1 MPSVTLENGD
11 DSSRGPKA
19 PGSPDAHEAPLTL
32 DEPAPRVLSFWDQ
45 SAFWANL
52 GVSLFAFSGAYTLL
66 APDLDGT
73 LRLSIAAGIVA
84 MIAGT
89 LLGGLMLGL
98 AAVPGARTGRPA
110 MVLLR
115 GLFGARLSY
124 VPTVL
129 NIAQLVGWGTFELIV
144 ISEAARE
151 LFGGGPRWLFVL
163 IAGVLTTVLAIWPLG
178 SVRLLRRF
186 VTVAVMIS
194 LVWFYIQFFREGLPD
209 LTDNPGPSGGA
220 PFGTDWSM
228 FWIATDAALAVSIS
242 WVPLAADYTRH
253 SRSEKAA
260 FGAASGAYALTQ
272 IIAYVLGLFALALAI
287 DGGGVY
293 QPFLTVTL
301 GAVFFFVFVLREA
314 DQSFANVYS
323 TALSIQNLL
332 PRVDR
337 RILSIGLGALITVL
351 ALMLDM
357 GNYAGFLSLIGS
369 VFVPMLGVLAADFF
383 LRARGV
389 WNTGS
394 DAPSRW
400 GMIGAWLVGFAVYQL
415 INPGTVSWWSA
426 FWTDVQDFLH
436 FTPQP
441 WMSASLLSF
450 LTAALA
456 AFLIGRLDRPE
467 PVPPKS

>member
-1 MPSVTLENGD
+1 MSSATLENGD
-11 DSSRGPKA
+11 GASRGHRPLA
-19 PGSPDAHEAPLTL
+19 DPGSHEAPLTL

-52 GVSLFAFSGAYTLL
+52 GVSLFAFSGAYTVL

-84 MIAGT
+84 MIVGT

-98 AAVPGARTGRPA
+98 SAVPGARTGRPA

-163 IAGVLTTVLAIWPLG
+163 LAGVLTTALTIWPLG

-186 VTVAVMIS
+186 VTVAVAVA

-209 LTDNPGPSGGA
+209 LTANPGPSGGA

-272 IIAYVLGLFALALAI
+272 IIAYVLGLFALALAVN
-287 DGGGVY
+287 GEGVY

-301 GAVFFFVFVLREA
+301 GAVFFLVFVVREA

-351 ALMLDM
+351 ALALNM

-389 WNTGS
+389 WNTAP

-400 GMIGAWLVGFAVYQL
+400 GMIAAWLAGFAVYQL
-415 INPGTVSWWSA
+415 INPGAVSWWSA
-426 FWTDVQDFLH
+426 FWTDVRDLLH
-436 FTPQP
+436 FDPQP
-441 WMSASLLSF
+441 WMSASFLSF
-450 LTAALA
+450 LVAGLA
-456 AFLIGRLDRPE
+456 AFLIGRLDRGE
-467 PVPPKS
+467 TAAAKS

>member
-1 MPSVTLENGD
+1 MPSFLLKND
-11 DSSRGPKA
+11 DSDRESRD
-19 PGSPDAHEAPLTL
+19 PGLPAAHEAPLTL

-52 GVSLFAFSGAYTLL
+52 GVSLFAFSGAYTVL
-66 APDLDGT
+66 APDIDGT

-84 MIAGT
+84 MTVGT

-98 AAVPGARTGRPA
+98 SAVPGARTGRPA

-129 NIAQLVGWGTFELIV
+129 NVAQLVGWGTFELIV
-144 ISEAARE
+144 IAEAARE
-151 LFGGGPRWLFVL
+151 LFGGGPRWLFVVV
-163 IAGVLTTVLAIWPLG
+163 AGALTTVLTLWPLG

-186 VTVAVMIS
+186 VTVAVVIA
-194 LVWFYIQFFREGLPD
+194 LGWFYIQFFREGLPD
-209 LTDNPGPSGGA
+209 LTANPGPSGGA

-228 FWIATDAALAVSIS
+228 FWLATDAALAVSIS

-272 IIAYVLGLFALALAI
+272 IIAYVLGLFALALAVQ
-287 DGGGVY
+287 GEGVY
-293 QPFLTVTL
+293 RPFLTVTL
-301 GAVFFFVFVLREA
+301 GAVFFLVFVVREA

-332 PRVDR
+332 PRADR
-337 RILSIGLGALITVL
+337 RILCVALGTLITLL
-351 ALMLDM
+351 ALGLNM
-357 GNYAGFLSLIGS
+357 GDYAGFLSLIGS

-383 LRARGV
+383 LRAKGV
-389 WNTGS
+389 WDTS
-394 DAPSRW
+394 PTAPSRW
-400 GMIGAWLVGFAVYQL
+400 DMIAAWVVGFAVYQL
-415 INPGTVSWWSA
+415 INPGTVGWWSRM
-426 FWTDVQDFLH
+426 WTGVREILS

-450 LTAALA
+450 LAAGAA
-456 AFLIGRLDRPE
+456 AFLVGGLGRARRA
-467 PVPPKS
+467 

>member
-11 DSSRGPKA
+11 DSSRGPVA
-19 PGSPDAHEAPLTL
+19 PGSPDPHEAPLTL

-52 GVSLFAFSGAYTLL
+52 GVSLFAFSGAYTVL

-84 MIAGT
+84 MIVGT

-129 NIAQLVGWGTFELIV
+129 NIAQLIGWGTFELIV

-163 IAGVLTTVLAIWPLG
+163 VAGALTTVLTIWPLG

-209 LTDNPGPSGGA
+209 LTANPGPSGGA

-337 RILSIGLGALITVL
+337 RVLSIGLGALITVL
-351 ALMLDM
+351 ALMLNM

-426 FWTDVQDFLH
+426 FWTDVQTLLH

-456 AFLIGRLDRPE
+456 ALLIGRLDRSE